1 MNKNI
6 YLKLGTTHSPRLH
19 RKKKINLTA
28 VNVTVNYNYITVF
41 ETFLTLEVGDEN
53 EMSNLC
59 ISHASNTSIKGDLTA
74 ASGMKLRSNPLRT
87 VNAFFV
93 TTEDFFDKIVEGLSM

>member
-1 MNKNI
+1 MEQHTAHGFTAK
-6 YLKLGTTHSPRLH
+6 
-19 RKKKINLTA
+19 RKYSQQLLTLQSII
-28 VNVTVNYNYITVF
+28 NYITMF

-93 TTEDFFDKIVEGLSM
+93 TTEDFFDKIVDGLSM